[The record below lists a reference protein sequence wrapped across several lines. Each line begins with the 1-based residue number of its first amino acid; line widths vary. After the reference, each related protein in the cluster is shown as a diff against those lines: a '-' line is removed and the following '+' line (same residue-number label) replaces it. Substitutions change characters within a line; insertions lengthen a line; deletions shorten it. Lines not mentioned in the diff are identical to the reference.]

1 MSPTRIVFYGTPAIA
16 VASLKRLCEEGF
28 TISSVVTSPD
38 KPAGRGLQVTA
49 SPVKEYALMQGI
61 PVLQPERLRDPE
73 FLDALTILNPDL
85 QIVVAFRMMPREVF
99 QLPPM
104 GTFNLHASL
113 LPQYRGAAPIHRAIM
128 NGEKE
133 TGVTTFFLEEKM
145 DTGKVILYERVGI
158 GDFETAGELYARLSD
173 IGAGLVTKSVRA
185 IENREIRPV
194 SQDELIRPGE
204 ILKPAPKFTRDDA
217 RIDLQKNYIELF
229 NLIRGMSPVPGAFI
243 DLIAGNDKQIPM
255 KILRAR
261 PEQISGNGILTD
273 LKHYLKLPARDGYLD
288 LIEVQPAGKKVMS
301 IDHFLN
307 GFARY
312 FTYNP
317 C

>member
-1 MSPTRIVFYGTPAIA
+1 MSSTRIVFYGTPAIA

-28 TISSVVTSPD
+28 NIITVVTSPD
-38 KPAGRGLQVTA
+38 KPAGRGLQITV

-61 PVLQPERLRDPE
+61 PVLQPESLRDPE
-73 FLDALTILNPDL
+73 FLDALKILNPDL
-85 QIVVAFRMMPREVF
+85 QIVVAFRMMPKEVF

-113 LPQYRGAAPIHRAIM
+113 LPQYRGAAPVNRAIM

-145 DTGKVILYERVGI
+145 DTGKIILFERVGI
-158 GDFETAGELYARLSD
+158 GDFETAGELLARLAD
-173 IGAGLVTKSVRA
+173 IGAGLVTRSVRA
-185 IENREIRPV
+185 IENGEIRPIA
-194 SQDELIRPGE
+194 QDELIRPGE
-204 ILKPAPKFTRDDA
+204 MIKPAPKFSREDA
-217 RIDLQKNYIELF
+217 RINLEKNYIELF

-243 DLIAGNDKQIPM
+243 DLIPENGKEISI
-255 KILRAR
+255 KVLRAR
-261 PEQISGNGILTD
+261 PEQIPGNGILTD
-273 LKHYLKLPARDGYLD
+273 LKRYLKLPARDGYLD

-317 C
+317 Y